1 MENEKIENAANVKG
15 EVTTGETKDA
25 EETVKA
31 GETVKAEENVKAETK
46 EASFKVPTSEEL
58 QSELDRERY
67 KARYRRNLRS
77 TIGIFITAAAAAV
90 LIATLILPIFR
101 IYGVSMTPTLAS
113 GDIVVAVKGDNF
125 KRGELLAFYYN
136 NKILVK
142 RVIARE
148 GEWVN
153 IDQEG
158 NVYVNDQLL
167 EEPYLTGKSLGKTD
181 LTYPYQVPSGEIFV
195 MGDHRD
201 VSIDSR
207 ESEIGCISSEQIAGR
222 LTFRLWP
229 LNKFGR
235 VK

>member
-1 MENEKIENAANVKG
+1 MAEKE
-15 EVTTGETKDA
+15 EVVNGKEKVTGETQR
-25 EETVKA
+25 VI
-31 GETVKAEENVKAETK
+31 
-46 EASFKVPTSEEL
+46 PTTEEL
-58 QSELDRERY
+58 QDELEREQY

-90 LIATLILPIFR
+90 LIATLIFPIFR
-101 IYGVSMTPTLAS
+101 IYGVSMSPTLTS
-113 GDIVVAVKGDNF
+113 GDIVVAVRDDSF
-125 KRGELLAFYYN
+125 KRGELMAFYYN

-153 IDQEG
+153 IDADG
-158 NVYVNDQLL
+158 NVYVNDKLL

-181 LTYPYQVPSGEIFV
+181 ITYPYQVPSGEIFV
-195 MGDHRD
+195 LGDHRG

-207 ESEIGCISSEQIAGR
+207 ESEIGCISQEQIAGR
-222 LTFRLWP
+222 LTWRIWP